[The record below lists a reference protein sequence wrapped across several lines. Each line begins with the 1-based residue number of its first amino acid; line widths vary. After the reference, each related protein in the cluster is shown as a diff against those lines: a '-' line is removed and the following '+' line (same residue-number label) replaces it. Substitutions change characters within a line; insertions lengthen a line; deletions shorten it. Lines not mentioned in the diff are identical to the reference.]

1 MNAGFKLEIIE
12 MDNQLEKTEQKLI
25 DQSKEYYALIEN
37 KKLLETQLSKYK
49 EIKMLN
55 ELSESRLLLIEET
68 NYQKIDKFFLKKQ
81 KNYQR

>member
-37 KKLLETQLSKYK
+37 KKLLETQLSV
-49 EIKMLN
+49 
-55 ELSESRLLLIEET
+55 
-68 NYQKIDKFFLKKQ
+68 
-81 KNYQR
+81 